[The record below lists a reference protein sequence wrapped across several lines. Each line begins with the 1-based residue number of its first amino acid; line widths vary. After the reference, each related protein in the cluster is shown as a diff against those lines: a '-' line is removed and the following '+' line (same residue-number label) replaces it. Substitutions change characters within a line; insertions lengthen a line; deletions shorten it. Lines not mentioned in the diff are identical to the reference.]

1 MEIVSEE
8 EEKMKNAW
16 LSLKQNKGRTIL
28 LLVFIFII
36 ANLMITCLSIK
47 SAIEKSMDQVRT
59 SLGSDV
65 TLSYQMLNMME
76 DRGKG
81 ESMENVMKSITVSM
95 AD

>member
-36 ANLMITCLSIK
+36 ANLMITGLSIK

>member
-1 MEIVSEE
+1 
-8 EEKMKNAW
+8 MKNAW

-28 LLVFIFII
+28 LFVFIFII
-36 ANLMITCLSIK
+36 TNLMITGLSIK

>member
-1 MEIVSEE
+1 
-8 EEKMKNAW
+8 MKNAW
-16 LSLKQNKGRTIL
+16 LSLNQNKGRTIL

-36 ANLMITCLSIK
+36 ANLMITGLSIK

-81 ESMENVMKSITVSM
+81 ENMESVMKSITVSM

>member
-1 MEIVSEE
+1 
-8 EEKMKNAW
+8 MKNAW
-16 LSLKQNKGRTIL
+16 LSLNQNKGRTIL

-36 ANLMITCLSIK
+36 ANLMITGLSIK

>member
-1 MEIVSEE
+1 
-8 EEKMKNAW
+8 MKNAW

-28 LLVFIFII
+28 LFVFIFII
-36 ANLMITCLSIK
+36 ANLMITGLSIK

-81 ESMENVMKSITVSM
+81 ENM
-95 AD
+95 